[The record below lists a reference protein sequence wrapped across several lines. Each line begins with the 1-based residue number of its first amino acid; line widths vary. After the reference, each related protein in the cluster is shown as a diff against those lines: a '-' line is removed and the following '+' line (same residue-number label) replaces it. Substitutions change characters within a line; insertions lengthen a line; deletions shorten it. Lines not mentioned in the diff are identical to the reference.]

1 MEHAIIRPLDRDRQ
15 EQAGRSDAA
24 AEERR
29 LADDAREAAYPD
41 HHHENDAW
49 MPYGLWR
56 GR

>member
-1 MEHAIIRPLDRDRQ
+1 VEHAIIRPLDRDRQ